1 MYFKL
6 KNNSSTS
13 QHKSGILIK
22 KSSLNYS
29 KSKNIFSLYLFLWKN
44 VYYPSVLELQDF
56 KLLITKDDVK
66 MSRIILLLNYTNMF
80 VKCMPLYPNT
90 LYI

>member
-13 QHKSGILIK
+13 QHKSDILIK

-29 KSKNIFSLYLFLWKN
+29 ESKNKFFLYLFLRKN
-44 VYYPSVLELQDF
+44 VYYPSVLEGQAF
-56 KLLITKDDVK
+56 KMLITKDDVK
-66 MSRIILLLNYTNMF
+66 MSRIILLLNYIHML
-80 VKCMPLYPNT
+80 VKCMSLYPNT